1 MALSLWM
8 VAKTWQQCTTD
19 DKLSCIGKESNYP
32 YLGVTSARE
41 KAVEY
46 AKQHMAKDQRGDDW
60 QDQCVMVK
68 IQFTAKGVAFY
79 RTTPAD
85 NVRPPMPMLRKLCY
99 KPLTNDE
106 GQWHLLGD
114 IPFKEMHDGER
125 IVTIFRGA
133 LTLDEKVK
141 LGKKVSES
149 PPKKLRAAENLEK
162 LEEVE
167 GEAKEWKRQ
176 EMCPLQDG
184 GKRGLVFYMVVE
196 TEWVK
201 AHLHLLQKNAQ
212 DQKYPEH
219 EEFKKR
225 YVELR
230 KKHASEIKEEK
241 PIIHLCQHGYKRP
254 RARWSIDLF
263 ESKPRAIDL
272 MRQKMKRRVLESQSY
287 AVLAV
292 QFSTQALAEA
302 LIETEEETP
311 KFKTRLLRAENKDI
325 HCERGTWSWNGPLL
339 PLFSPQVSA
348 WMERATRD

>member
-19 DKLSCIGKESNYP
+19 GKLSCIGKESNYP
-32 YLGVTSARE
+32 YLGVNSDRE

-68 IQFTAKGVAFY
+68 IQFTAKGVVFY
-79 RTTPAD
+79 CTIPAD

-99 KPLTNDE
+99 KDLKNDE
-106 GQWHLLGD
+106 GKWHLLGD

-125 IVTIFRGA
+125 IVTIFRGD

-149 PPKKLRAAENLEK
+149 PLKKLRAAENLEK

-176 EMCPLQDG
+176 ENCPLQDG
-184 GKRGLVFYMVVE
+184 GKRGLVLYMVVE

-212 DQKYPEH
+212 DQNNPEYD
-219 EEFKKR
+219 EFKKR
-225 YVELR
+225 YEELR
-230 KKHASEIKEEK
+230 EKHASEIEEEK
-241 PIIHLCQHGYKRP
+241 PIVQVCQHGYKRP
-254 RARWSIDLF
+254 RGHWSIDLF
-263 ESKPRAIDL
+263 ESKRRAIDL
-272 MRQKMKRRVLESQSY
+272 AVHRMKRRVLESQSY
-287 AVLAV
+287 GVLAV
-292 QFSTQALAEA
+292 EFSTEALAEA
-302 LIETEEETP
+302 LIQTEEETQ
-311 KFKTRLLRAENKDI
+311 KFKTRLLREENKDI
-325 HCERGTWSWNGPLL
+325 HCDRRTWSWNGPLL

-348 WMERATRD
+348 WIESVTMD